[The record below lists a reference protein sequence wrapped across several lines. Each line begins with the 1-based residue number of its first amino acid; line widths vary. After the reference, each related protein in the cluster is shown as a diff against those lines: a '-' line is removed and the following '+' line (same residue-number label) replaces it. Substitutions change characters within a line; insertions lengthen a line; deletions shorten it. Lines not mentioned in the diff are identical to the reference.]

1 MRGGSR
7 NLKIARL
14 FPPNPRK
21 YVRKLILQW
30 KSIYESPI
38 VSLFYS
44 LIINHFLLHL
54 CMEVWKPII
63 GYESEYEVSSQ
74 GRFRS
79 FPKHSHKSVRIYL
92 GNKDSRGYRRVVLC
106 RNGEE
111 HTFYAH
117 RLVAIHFIDN
127 PNNFPYINHKNQD
140 KSDNRV
146 ENLEWC
152 DAKYNINYGDALER
166 AKETS
171 LSRHRATA
179 KKHIAQYTLDG
190 TFVKEYSSIKEANL
204 SLGKKASA
212 TSISRAVNGIIPH
225 AYGFKWYPV

>member
-1 MRGGSR
+1 
-7 NLKIARL
+7 
-14 FPPNPRK
+14 
-21 YVRKLILQW
+21 
-30 KSIYESPI
+30 
-38 VSLFYS
+38 
-44 LIINHFLLHL
+44 
-54 CMEVWKPII
+54 MEIWKPII

-106 RNGEE
+106 RNGKE

-127 PNNFPYINHKNQD
+127 PNSFPYINHKNED

-152 DAKYNINYGDALER
+152 NAVYNINYGTALKR
-166 AKETS
+166 AKTTS
-171 LSRHRATA
+171 VARNRATA
-179 KKHIAQYTLDG
+179 SKRVAQYTMDG
-190 TFVKEYSSIKEANL
+190 TLVNIFDSIREANL
-204 SLGKKASA
+204 SMGRNRDA
-212 TSISRAVNGIIPH
+212 TSILRAAKHIIPH
-225 AYGFKWYPV
+225 AYGYRWEYA